1 MVFEMYVGNFHKAF
15 KVNELREACMY
26 EYFTTTLK
34 FYAACKLLYLE
45 KYTPKISPKK
55 LKCFAISLLLLLGL
69 LE

>member
-1 MVFEMYVGNFHKAF
+1 MVFEMYVGTFHKVF

-55 LKCFAISLLLLLGL
+55 A
-69 LE
+69 